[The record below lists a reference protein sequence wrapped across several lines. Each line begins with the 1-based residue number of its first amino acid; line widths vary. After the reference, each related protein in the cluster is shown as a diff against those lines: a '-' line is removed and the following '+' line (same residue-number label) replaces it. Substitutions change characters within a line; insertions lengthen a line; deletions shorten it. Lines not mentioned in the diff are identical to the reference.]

1 MTRHG
6 IRPELGLRRTGEIDG
21 GLVAMA
27 QHQPAGRLTIAVL
40 EEMIMRAAPSIGQ
53 NHPGLR
59 AIMREGVTALCKAWT
74 VHTLRRAIA
83 DVASTS
89 EQDYREFGLDKA
101 EILAALKRLR
111 AEITYGAS
119 RTAKNRGRDPDG
131 CPLTIIVTKG
141 ARGSPVRP

>member
-1 MTRHG
+1 
-6 IRPELGLRRTGEIDG
+6 
-21 GLVAMA
+21 MA
-27 QHQPAGRLTIAVL
+27 GHQPAGRLTIAVL
-40 EEMIMRAAPSIGQ
+40 EEMIMRAAPAIGQ

-89 EQDYREFGLDKA
+89 EQDYREFGFDKA

-111 AEITYGAS
+111 AEITCGAS
-119 RTAKNRGRDPDG
+119 CTVKNRERDLDGR
-131 CPLTIIVTKG
+131 PLTIIVTRD

>member
-1 MTRHG
+1 
-6 IRPELGLRRTGEIDG
+6 
-21 GLVAMA
+21 VAMA
-27 QHQPAGRLTIAVL
+27 GHQSAGRLTNAVL
-40 EEMIMRAAPSIGQ
+40 EEMIMRGTPAIGQ

-59 AIMREGVTALCKAWT
+59 AIMRQGVTALCKAWT

-111 AEITYGAS
+111 AAITCGAS
-119 RTAKNRGRDPDG
+119 CTVKNRGRDSDG
-131 CPLTIIVTKG
+131 RPLTIIVTKG
-141 ARGSPVRP
+141 ARGSPVRS